1 MTKIASIAAIPL
13 TMPIAPGEHRTSWGD
28 YPSVSIVL
36 AEVTTDDGLVG
47 YGEAL
52 SRRSPQS
59 TATVITELLRPIYIG
74 ESPFN
79 AELLWSRAARLRSG
93 KLGGALVE
101 AIAGVDTAL
110 WDIMGKATGQPVHA
124 LLGGMGR
131 TKVDAYASA
140 LSWDAEDTATRQLR
154 AALAS
159 NYRMIKVKLGAP
171 VERALEWARHVR
183 DQVPVGVRLCADAN
197 CAYDLDDAIRV
208 ARGLLDLDYYWLEE
222 PLAWD
227 DLQGYR
233 LLRASV
239 PIRIAAGEG
248 EHTST
253 AARQL
258 IADRSIGVVQ
268 PDCARAGGITET
280 RKIITTAHV
289 FNVAYGPHVG
299 AGGAVSAA
307 ANLQLAAAMPNFLTY
322 ESMIFPSPL
331 RDELATTRV
340 GAVDPADGRV
350 PVPQGP
356 GLGVEIDRDA
366 LEKYRSAP
374 VRR

>member
-1 MTKIASIAAIPL
+1 
-13 TMPIAPGEHRTSWGD
+13 MPIEPGEHRTSWGD

-36 AEVTTDDGLVG
+36 VEVTTDTGLVG

-52 SRRSPQS
+52 SRRCPQS
-59 TATVITELLRPIYIG
+59 TEAVIMDLLRPVYLG
-74 ESPFN
+74 QNPFDT
-79 AELLWSRAARLRSG
+79 ELLWSRVARLRSG

-101 AIAGVDTAL
+101 AIAAVDTAL
-110 WDIMGKATGQPVHA
+110 WDVMGKATGQPVHA

-140 LSWDAEDTATRQLR
+140 LSWNAEENAMRQLR
-154 AALAS
+154 AALAN
-159 NYRMIKVKLGAP
+159 NYTMIKVKLGSP
-171 VERALEWARHVR
+171 VEKALEWARHLR
-183 DQVPVGVRLCADAN
+183 EQVPSSVRLCADAN

-208 ARGLLDLDYYWLEE
+208 GRGLLDLDYYWLEE
-222 PLAWD
+222 PLACD
-227 DLQGYR
+227 DIEGYR

-258 IADRSIGVVQ
+258 IADRSIGIVQ

-280 RKIITTAHV
+280 RKIVTTAHV
-289 FNVAYGPHVG
+289 FNVAYAPHVG

-340 GAVDPADGRV
+340 GAVDPTDGRIF
-350 PVPQGP
+350 VPQGP
-356 GLGVEIDRDA
+356 GLGIEIDRNV
-366 LEKYRSAP
+366 LEKYRAP
-374 VRR
+374 ARRG

>member
-1 MTKIASIAAIPL
+1 MTKIASIAAFPL
-13 TMPIAPGEHRTSWGD
+13 TMPIEPGEHRTSWGD

-36 AEVTTDDGLVG
+36 VEVTTDTGLVG

-52 SRRSPQS
+52 SRRCPQS
-59 TATVITELLRPIYIG
+59 TEAVIMDLLRPVYLG
-74 ESPFN
+74 QNPFDT
-79 AELLWSRAARLRSG
+79 ELLWSRVARLRSG

-101 AIAGVDTAL
+101 AIAAVDTAL
-110 WDIMGKATGQPVHA
+110 WDVMGKATGQPVHA

-140 LSWDAEDTATRQLR
+140 LSWNAEENAMRQLR
-154 AALAS
+154 AALAN
-159 NYRMIKVKLGAP
+159 NYTMIKVKLGSP
-171 VERALEWARHVR
+171 VEKALEWARHLR
-183 DQVPVGVRLCADAN
+183 EQVPSSVRLCADAN

-208 ARGLLDLDYYWLEE
+208 GRGLLDLDYYWLEE
-222 PLAWD
+222 PLACD
-227 DLQGYR
+227 DIEGYR

-258 IADRSIGVVQ
+258 IADRSIGIVQ

-280 RKIITTAHV
+280 RKIVTTAHV
-289 FNVAYGPHVG
+289 FNVAYAPHVG

-340 GAVDPADGRV
+340 GAVDPTDGRIF
-350 PVPQGP
+350 VPQGP
-356 GLGVEIDRDA
+356 GLGIEIDRNV
-366 LEKYRSAP
+366 LEKYRAP
-374 VRR
+374 ARRG